1 MPFLRA
7 RVICNPIIAGVHIKS
22 HFSGI
27 GPMKSHDHSAS
38 TRHPISIAS
47 AFSSACKNSRLVNLM
62 N

>member
-7 RVICNPIIAGVHIKS
+7 RVIYNPIIAGIHIKS

-27 GPMKSHDHSAS
+27 GPVKSHDHSAS
-38 TRHPISIAS
+38 TRHAISI
-47 AFSSACKNSRLVNLM
+47 AFSSACKNSRLVHLM